1 MRPADIDRQVAFPYT
16 PLPMQ
21 VRGGRRKEAFLFITS
36 STARLKAPSRTD
48 ENKGG
53 NMKRLIVFFAF
64 LSLILPADARAE
76 EMTGR
81 RIMELAKQRHDIKN
95 DTADLVMLIIDKKG
109 NKKERLIRRYI
120 KKFGNGLTR
129 SLIVFREPKDIEGT
143 ALLTW
148 ELDGGQSK
156 QWLYLP
162 GEKKIQRM
170 ASSSL
175 KSYFMGTD
183 LTYEDLMPDRIDDY
197 TYTLTGEEKLDGQAC
212 YVIGIEHASKEKAKA
227 SGYSKRVVFIR
238 KDILFAVKVDF
249 YDQQGDL
256 IKTQTAHD
264 LEKLAGNAWTAKKVL
279 ITNHKKN
286 QKTLLGVKNQRTDMV
301 LDDAVFTEQ
310 FLLSG
315 KYLP

>member
-1 MRPADIDRQVAFPYT
+1 
-16 PLPMQ
+16 
-21 VRGGRRKEAFLFITS
+21 
-36 STARLKAPSRTD
+36 
-48 ENKGG
+48 
-53 NMKRLIVFFAF
+53 MKRLIVFFAF